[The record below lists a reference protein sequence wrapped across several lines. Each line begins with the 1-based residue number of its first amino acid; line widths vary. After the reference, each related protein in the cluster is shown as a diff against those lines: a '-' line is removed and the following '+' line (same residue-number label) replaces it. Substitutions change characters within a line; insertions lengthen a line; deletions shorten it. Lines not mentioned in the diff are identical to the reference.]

1 MTGRFKNKKTV
12 VKSIGKDE
20 HGMPTINGRKV
31 VTFRMVKEGFIS
43 ELAGT
48 EVKCEKC
55 NHQWEIESDDSEKY
69 LCHSCG
75 WDSQKGEYDFDAF
88 DSWQEKMGISE
99 DVDIDERSKGRLR
112 PAALLRRKAA
122 MAGKRAQIAR
132 RRART
137 MKRRKPLSKLKKI
150 AYKKAYLQVYDEFM
164 KDLFPGIK
172 KVNYLS
178 QQAKD
183 SS

>member
-1 MTGRFKNKKTV
+1 MGKFKNKKVV
-12 VKSIGKDE
+12 VKSIGEDE
-20 HGMPTINGRKV
+20 HGLPTINGKKV
-31 VTFRMVKEGFIS
+31 VTFRYGPKKPNVFEKFIV

-75 WDSQKGEYDFDAF
+75 WDSQKQEYDFDAF
-88 DSWQEKMGISE
+88 DSWKEKMGLTESE
-99 DVDIDERSKGRLR
+99 DLDERGKMR
-112 PAALLRRKAA
+112 PADRLRRKAA
-122 MAGKRAQIAR
+122 MAGKSKEIAR

-150 AYKKAYLQVYDEFM
+150 AYKMAYRQVYDEFYER
-164 KDLFPGIK
+164 IISW
-172 KVNYLS
+172 Y
-178 QQAKD
+178 
-183 SS
+183 

>member
-1 MTGRFKNKKTV
+1 MECQQSMVEKWLPLEWLKKD
-12 VKSIGKDE
+12 SFQ
-20 HGMPTINGRKV
+20 N
-31 VTFRMVKEGFIS
+31 S
-43 ELAGT
+43 QGT

-132 RRART
+132 RRG
-137 MKRRKPLSKLKKI
+137 KNDEKK
-150 AYKKAYLQVYDEFM
+150 KTSF
-164 KDLFPGIK
+164 
-172 KVNYLS
+172 
-178 QQAKD
+178 
-183 SS
+183 